1 MGAALTPTAVGNIG
15 VSDILID
22 TCILIDISRNDP
34 TAINRLQKESLSSR
48 LLISTVTEMEL
59 LVGCRNKNELQIL
72 EQFLLQFIIIP
83 LNQSISFKATQ
94 LLRYYYLSHNLLIP
108 DALIAATS
116 IELEVPLLSKNQRD
130 YKFITE
136 LNLLPYPSG

>member
-15 VSDILID
+15 VSNILID
-22 TCILIDISRNDP
+22 TCILIDVSRNDP
-34 TAINRLQKESLSSR
+34 TAISRLQKESLSSR

-59 LVGCRNKNELQIL
+59 LVGCRNKNELQNL

-83 LNQSISFKATQ
+83 LNKLISSRATQ
-94 LLRYYYLSHNLLIP
+94 LIRYYNLSHNLLIP

-116 IELEVPLLSKNQRD
+116 IELRIPLLSKNQRD

-136 LNLLPYPSG
+136 LDLLTYP